1 MTKLI
6 IKNKDNLFK
15 FTYNVATFYKQVVF
29 DTTHKNEEEKDMK
42 LKKLCSILL
51 VGAMSA
57 ALLAGCGGAATEEES
72 GAAGGAVSAGGE
84 EEEAAFTGFE
94 ETETIDMYGL
104 SFFGDGGLTEVMD
117 AINAI
122 SEEQINVHV
131 NYTPM
136 DVATYMEQ
144 IGLMLSGG
152 ESFDLVMATAIP
164 VVSFSTMQSQNQL
177 TDITEYLDYYAP
189 EMTEMMS
196 EYLDATTVDGAIYGV
211 PCYRIYN
218 SSYYIIMRQ
227 DILDELGLTEEA
239 KAIDSWSDYKAIL
252 EQVKDAQ
259 DSLPEEMQ
267 TNAVLSNQDAQGTVF
282 TGMYSDIAADDF
294 AGDYGFDA
302 LSDTNKIICVDET
315 GTVQNYFATEDYKAT
330 IERAHE
336 WYEEGLIY
344 KDAATS
350 SDTGDT
356 LMMNGVTFS
365 YVVTSEIGV
374 ESAKSSTTGYPVI
387 AVEIHEI
394 PIQTSVGNQWAW
406 CVPTTS
412 EHPEAAVAFMNL
424 MYTNAE
430 IENLFVYGIEG
441 RDYDVVD
448 GEAVLREDLSYQCS
462 DFFFGN
468 QFLAYP
474 GQGTGSDFRDV
485 AMASMEAA
493 EISDYYGCTVN
504 TDPIANELTAV
515 SNVLNKYEAGLESGT
530 TDPSTLDTML
540 SELESSGMPTILEYY
555 QEQLD
560 AWLAE
565 Q

>member
-1 MTKLI
+1 
-6 IKNKDNLFK
+6 
-15 FTYNVATFYKQVVF
+15 
-29 DTTHKNEEEKDMK
+29 MK
-42 LKKLCSILL
+42 LKKIACILL
-51 VGAMSA
+51 AGAMSA
-57 ALLAGCGGAATEEES
+57 ALLAGCGNASTEEE
-72 GAAGGAVSAGGE
+72 GTPGGTATSAGGE
-84 EEEAAFTGFE
+84 TAGDAFTKFDE
-94 ETETIDMYGL
+94 LETIDMYGL
-104 SFFGDGGLTEVMD
+104 SFFGDGGLTEVLD

-177 TDITEYLDYYAP
+177 MDITEYVDYYAP
-189 EMTEMMS
+189 EMMELMS
-196 EYLDATTVDGAIYGV
+196 EYMDATTVDDAIYGV

-227 DILDELGLTEEA
+227 DVLDELGLTDEA

-252 EQVKDAQ
+252 QKVKDAQ
-259 DSLPEEMQ
+259 GSLPEELQ

-282 TGMYSDIAADDF
+282 TGQYSDIASDDF
-294 AGDYGFDA
+294 AGDFGFET
-302 LSDTNKIICVDET
+302 LSDTNKIIYVDEN
-315 GTVQNYFATEDYKAT
+315 GKVQNYFATDDYKAT

-350 SDTGDT
+350 SETGDT
-356 LMMNGVTFS
+356 LMKNGITFS

-374 ESAKSSTTGYPVI
+374 ESAKSTTTGYPVI
-387 AVEIHEI
+387 AVEIHDI
-394 PIQTSVGNQWAW
+394 PVQTSVGNQWAW

-441 RDYDVVD
+441 RDYEVVD
-448 GEAVLREDLSYQCS
+448 GEAVLSADAQYQCS

-474 GQGTGSDFRDV
+474 AQATGSDFRDV
-485 AMASMEAA
+485 ALASLESAT
-493 EISDYYGCTVN
+493 ISPYYGCTVN

-515 SNVLNKYEAGLESGT
+515 ANVLKKYEAGLESGT
-530 TDPSTLDTML
+530 TDPATLDTML
-540 SELESSGMPTILEYY
+540 AELESSGMPAVIEYY
-555 QEQLD
+555 QQQLD
-560 AWLAE
+560 AWLAK